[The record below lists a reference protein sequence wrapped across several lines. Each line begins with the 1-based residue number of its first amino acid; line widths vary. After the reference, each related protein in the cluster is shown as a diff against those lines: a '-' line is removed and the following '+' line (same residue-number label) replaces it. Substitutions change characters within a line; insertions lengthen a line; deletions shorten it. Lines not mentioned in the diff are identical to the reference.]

1 MSNPGD
7 AYYDRTLQ
15 FPAGWSLLLAGILV
29 LTIAIGPLT
38 GQTMSPSDRVAIGV
52 TVALLALVVLLMW
65 RMRVVVTQERLT
77 ILWGFLQWLKIRID
91 LKDVEALRTVT
102 FRPIRDFGGWGWR
115 GGRAGS
121 RCYNTSGNSGVELRI
136 HGRAVI
142 IGVPDTAELA
152 SVLATVTGLKLGP
165 PGPFTG

>member
-1 MSNPGD
+1 MKD
-7 AYYDRTLQ
+7 QEAAYYDRVCQ
-15 FPAGWSLLLAGILV
+15 FPAGWSLLLVGILV
-29 LTIAIGPLT
+29 LTVAVGPLT
-38 GQTMSPSDRVAIGV
+38 GQPMSPSDQVALVV
-52 TVALLALVVLLMW
+52 TVGLLALTILLMW

-91 LKDVEALRTVT
+91 LKDVEAIRTVT
-102 FRPIRDFGGWGWR
+102 FRPLRDFGGWGWR
-115 GGRAGS
+115 GGRGGS

-142 IGVPDTAELA
+142 LGVPDPAELA
-152 SVLATVTGLKLGP
+152 SVVATVTGIKQGP